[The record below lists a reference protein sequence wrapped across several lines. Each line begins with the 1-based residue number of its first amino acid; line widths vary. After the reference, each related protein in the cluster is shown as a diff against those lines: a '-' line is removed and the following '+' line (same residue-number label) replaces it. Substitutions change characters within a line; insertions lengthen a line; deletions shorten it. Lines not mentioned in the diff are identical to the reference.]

1 MAGSTGDAVNGEP
14 AGAASPT
21 VIDVAELVPCARHIH
36 PAELTAGDLLFDTS
50 GRLHPITDTTAM
62 HGGNAISA
70 LLDDGH
76 RVWLWNAEPIIAVL
90 ARETPPSVTFY
101 ERVFDPLDSAG
112 WAAGDPRVIDIV
124 TDTAVWE
131 PDDGNPIAWAVDQL
145 GRHGTLEASSSPPFT
160 THTWYSHTGVDFARS
175 GATVDTSAHLSGF
188 TPAEA
193 EAIGA
198 RITAPPRRTPTP
210 APEASL
216 MRAPVLAA
224 SRGRAP
230 GGLIR

>member
-1 MAGSTGDAVNGEP
+1 MNAEP
-14 AGAASPT
+14 AGAAPSA

-36 PAELTAGDLLFDTS
+36 PAELTAGDLLFDMT
-50 GRLHPITDTTAM
+50 GRLHPISDTRAL
-62 HGGNAISA
+62 HGGKAISV

-90 ARETPPSVTFY
+90 SRETPPSVTFH
-101 ERVFDPLDSAG
+101 ERVFDPLDSEG
-112 WAAGDPRVIDIV
+112 WAGGDPRVIDTV

-131 PDDGNPIAWAVDQL
+131 PDDGNPIAWAVEQL
-145 GRHGTLEASSSPPFT
+145 GRRGTLEASSSPPFT
-160 THTWYSHTGVDFARS
+160 TRTWYSHTGADFAHS

-188 TPAEA
+188 TLAEA

-198 RITAPPRRTPTP
+198 RITAPPRRPAAPATEVSLRRTP
-210 APEASL
+210 S
-216 MRAPVLAA
+216 LAA

-230 GGLIR
+230 GGLTR